1 VGGIPISVL
10 HNLTIA
16 YRPER
21 LQKSKLRHPPLRLEI
36 EKLIQRSLVMNW
48 VQYSSLVSLCQCAVP
63 HVRQSTTDYCK
74 RSPERIEH
82 EASIND
88 VMFEDLDGKEA

>member
-1 VGGIPISVL
+1 MGCQSFRTSSQTAFLVFYQGVGGIPISVL

-48 VQYSSLVSLCQCAVP
+48 GKRTAAVG
-63 HVRQSTTDYCK
+63 
-74 RSPERIEH
+74 
-82 EASIND
+82 
-88 VMFEDLDGKEA
+88 F